1 MAQNLLRLRKA
12 LQFMQGLLF
21 KRVIFVFQMGKVGSL
36 SAFVDIQRSLEEQ
49 EGQRFQQE
57 VINIRSMGMGDG
69 KVGLIHS
76 SSKYILIHGHM
87 IGGFYNF
94 IIRWRAKLGLPLS
107 VICPIREPIARDV
120 SAFFAFY
127 VGRSLDLFAGADMG
141 ELEEL
146 FLAVPSHRQV
156 SRNRAMAEHQFT
168 LNWFDEHFKPQLHID
183 VYKQPFPKD
192 RKWQIY
198 RRGFTRVLVYRID
211 LKRSEQ
217 AKLISRFLGI
227 KLDETRLK
235 NAGKNK
241 NYAELYSRFHE
252 SVKLPEQYI
261 RRMHDSRFA
270 QHFWSPQELKAAAD
284 KWRATPSN

>member
-1 MAQNLLRLRKA
+1 
-12 LQFMQGLLF
+12 MQGLLF
-21 KRVIFVFQMGKVGSL
+21 KRIILVFQMGKVGSL
-36 SAFVDIQRSLEEQ
+36 SAFFAIERSL
-49 EGQRFQQE
+49 GQNWRTSE
-57 VINIRSMGMGDG
+57 WSRETRDTI
-69 KVGLIHS
+69 LIHS
-76 SSKYILIHGHM
+76 HRGPDIELYYRSMIL
-87 IGGFYNF
+87 
-94 IIRWRAKLGLPLS
+94 WRARLGLPLKI
-107 VICPIREPIARDV
+107 ICPIREPIARDV
-120 SAFFAFY
+120 SVFFHFY
-127 VGRSLDLFAGADMG
+127 IWYLHRRKYPDLLANVDLR

-146 FLAVPSHRQV
+146 FLTVPSHRQV